1 MHRNRKIYD
10 LTIFRRLVNLARSIY
25 YGEKNRQ
32 DEDEMES
39 LLSSLNN
46 YNAQNKTKMKNKKET
61 FYNANKLFYG
71 REIVINAFEN
81 GIFPL
86 PKEPQDEEW
95 SKEQKQTDRKSD
107 KKKSAKDNVK
117 EFSDSIA
124 YKEMGID
131 RELFKEYFNF
141 QKLNFMLRDLIH
153 TNDKKKNN
161 ALVSVTKSWLKDLKY
176 EVKKISENQI
186 ATKKTG
192 KV

>member
-1 MHRNRKIYD
+1 MHTNRKIYD

-95 SKEQKQTDRKSD
+95 SKEQKRTDRKSD
-107 KKKSAKDNVK
+107 KKN
-117 EFSDSIA
+117 
-124 YKEMGID
+124 
-131 RELFKEYFNF
+131 L
-141 QKLNFMLRDLIH
+141 QKIM
-153 TNDKKKNN
+153 
-161 ALVSVTKSWLKDLKY
+161 
-176 EVKKISENQI
+176 
-186 ATKKTG
+186 
-192 KV
+192 